1 MKCPYCQ
8 SENLEGALICASCG
22 RDVAVPATLIAE
34 RDDLLRKRDALRAE
48 LRQAREE
55 METIRLRR
63 KSR

>member
-34 RDDLLRKRDALRAE
+34 RDDLLRKRDALRAD

-55 METIRLRR
+55 MEAIMRRR